1 MVASLYVNGATLWQ
15 NVPEVVG
22 NPPANLLQGVRRYFQ
37 PSDKLIMGYQ
47 RVLATYYTEKV
58 CN

>member
-22 NPPANLLQGVRRYFQ
+22 NPLANLVQGVRGYCQ
-37 PSDKLIMGYQ
+37 PSDKFIMGYQ
-47 RVLATYYTEKV
+47 RVLAT
-58 CN
+58 